1 MGTAMLTADTM
12 AIIVPISIEDA
23 LRAIHAKFAEA
34 ERHDSKANDARLAA
48 GRMLIAL
55 RKRIESGEV
64 GEVGWWNWY
73 ESNFT
78 RSRKDAEKVMRLA
91 SAEDPEAAVE
101 AERAATRK
109 RMQVRRAPARA
120 EMERTVRSSGHGLGP
135 TLEPTEEDKLTIMCN
150 RAFQAELFAQQNIA
164 ALHAAKSCFVTDELL
179 EQIKAAMEAWHT
191 AYQIAVRLKP

>member
-120 EMERTVRSSGHGLGP
+120 EMERTVRSNGHDPGR
-135 TLEPTEEDKLTIMCN
+135 TLEATEEDDVIILCN
-150 RAFQAELFAQQNIA
+150 RAFRAEQLAKQNNAMLDAASSRFA
-164 ALHAAKSCFVTDELL
+164 TDELV
-179 EQIKAAMEAWHT
+179 EQTKAAMEAWYT
-191 AYQIAVRLKP
+191 SYQLALRLKP